1 MPRLPAACSVVG
13 RCLVPARRRGDG
25 GSVAGRGASQIAR
38 KMQLADAE
46 RVRGAG
52 TAQVSQMLLAKGD
65 TMENYMY
72 E

>member
-1 MPRLPAACSVVG
+1 MLWC
-13 RCLVPARRRGDG
+13 CLVPRRRGYVCAGTG
-25 GSVAGRGASQIAR
+25 GIAER